1 MLKAKQKGGG
11 VELSHSG
18 TIDTQTRELLVLMD
32 TVMGEM
38 DFAYK
43 VQDQTLIDWTMTAIR
58 RIYERRRAELKKRSE
73 QDEQNV
79 QGG

>member
-18 TIDTQTRELLVLMD
+18 TIDTQTRELLVLID

-43 VQDQTLIDWTMTAIR
+43 VKDQTLIDWTMTAIR
-58 RIYERRRAELKKRSE
+58 RIYERRRAELKNRSE
-73 QDEQNV
+73 KDEKNV